1 MLAFFSK
8 YLENAVNEIAKLP
21 GIGKRTALRLT
32 LHLVKADKLEVA
44 ALTSSINNL
53 KEHLC
58 YCKNCFNLSD
68 KELCEICENPK
79 RDHSVICVVQDI
91 RDVIAIENTN
101 QYSGVYHVLGGVISP
116 MDGIGINQLRLQE
129 LFARI
134 EQGGVREVVLALP
147 ATVEGDT
154 TNFFIYKNIKD
165 QVAEITTIA
174 RGVGIGEELEYADEV
189 TLGRSLMGR
198 TRFESVLSGTFFRSA
213 EKFAYPDLFGHDY
226 DAAHRVYQ
234 CGLSRKVDGQVA
246 ASSFCTDTDGGVVGT
261 DTGLHRWLRHC
272 VAVYPQPAVLWR
284 TGGRYDSHFWRRG
297 LCAHGL

>member
-198 TRFESVLSGTFFRSA
+198 TRFESVYTKR
-213 EKFAYPDLFGHDY
+213 
-226 DAAHRVYQ
+226 
-234 CGLSRKVDGQVA
+234 
-246 ASSFCTDTDGGVVGT
+246 
-261 DTGLHRWLRHC
+261 
-272 VAVYPQPAVLWR
+272 
-284 TGGRYDSHFWRRG
+284 
-297 LCAHGL
+297 

>member
-32 LHLVKADKLEVA
+32 LHLVKADKMEVS
-44 ALTSSINNL
+44 ALTSAIDNL

-68 KELCEICENPK
+68 KDMCDICENPK
-79 RDHSVICVVQDI
+79 RDHSTICVVQDI

-101 QYSGVYHVLGGVISP
+101 QYTGVYHVLGGVISP

-129 LFARI
+129 LFGRI

-154 TNFFIYKNIKD
+154 TNFFIYKNIKEK
-165 QVAEITTIA
+165 VETVTTIA

-198 TRFESVLSGTFFRSA
+198 ILFESVYTKR
-213 EKFAYPDLFGHDY
+213 
-226 DAAHRVYQ
+226 
-234 CGLSRKVDGQVA
+234 
-246 ASSFCTDTDGGVVGT
+246 
-261 DTGLHRWLRHC
+261 
-272 VAVYPQPAVLWR
+272 
-284 TGGRYDSHFWRRG
+284 
-297 LCAHGL
+297 

>member
-1 MLAFFSK
+1 MLEFFSK
-8 YLENAVNEIAKLP
+8 HLENAVNEIAKLP

-32 LHLVKADKLEVA
+32 LHLVKADKTEVN
-44 ALTSSINNL
+44 ALTSAIDNL

-68 KELCEICENPK
+68 KEICDICENPK
-79 RDHSVICVVQDI
+79 RDHATICVVQDI

-101 QYSGVYHVLGGVISP
+101 QYAGVYHVLGGVISP

-129 LFARI
+129 LFDRI

-165 QVAEITTIA
+165 KISEITTIA

-198 TRFESVLSGTFFRSA
+198 TRFESVYVKR
-213 EKFAYPDLFGHDY
+213 
-226 DAAHRVYQ
+226 
-234 CGLSRKVDGQVA
+234 
-246 ASSFCTDTDGGVVGT
+246 
-261 DTGLHRWLRHC
+261 
-272 VAVYPQPAVLWR
+272 
-284 TGGRYDSHFWRRG
+284 
-297 LCAHGL
+297 